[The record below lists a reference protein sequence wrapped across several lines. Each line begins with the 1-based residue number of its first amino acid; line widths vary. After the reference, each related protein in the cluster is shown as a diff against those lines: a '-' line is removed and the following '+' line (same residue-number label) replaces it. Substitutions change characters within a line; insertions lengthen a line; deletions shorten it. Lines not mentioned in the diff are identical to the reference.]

1 MTIRKE
7 QPGAAKAAAT
17 TGVAIGAVAREKED
31 RARVEREQVRA
42 DQEAAQR
49 KARQTAMAW
58 DLKKMQINSER
69 AFERELRQE
78 DYRLMAEDRAQA
90 WQVEKM
96 ELASRMDFE
105 RSEGERQRKLSVLDN
120 SEAAL
125 DKAIERG
132 EHTEDEL
139 AVQNKRTEYKARRQA
154 IELGETYREPR
165 QEDAMAEYLRSL
177 TDAPDGA
184 GALGAPSVTLDVPNP
199 LPSQTQTATN
209 PKTGEKAIS
218 HDGGKTWEP
227 VETPRVIP
235 PANTGAFR
243 DIAPLIRNAP
253 FFQRGK
259 K

>member
-1 MTIRKE
+1 ME
-7 QPGAAKAAAT
+7 
-17 TGVAIGAVAREKED
+17 
-31 RARVEREQVRA
+31 
-42 DQEAAQR
+42 
-49 KARQTAMAW
+49 W
-58 DLKKMQINSER
+58 DLKKAQINEQR
-69 AFERELRQE
+69 TFERDLRVE
-78 DYRLMAEDRAQA
+78 DYKLAAEDRAHA
-90 WQVEKM
+90 WQIEKW

-105 RSEGERQRKLSVLDN
+105 RSEGERQRKLSVIDN

-125 DKAIERG
+125 NKVIERG

-165 QEDAMAEYLRSL
+165 QEDTMAEYLRSL
-177 TDAPDGA
+177 TDVPGGA
-184 GALGAPSVTLDVPNP
+184 GTPGIPSVIPDAPTNP

-209 PKTGEKAIS
+209 PKTGEKVIS

-227 VETPRVIP
+227 VAAPRVRP
-235 PANTGAFR
+235 PVNTGAFR
-243 DIAPLIRNAP
+243 TDVSSMIRNAP